1 MGEIILSELLPE
13 TLMEMANESAELAEQ
28 NLREAVQHALRA
40 GRALVA
46 AKTQLPHG
54 KWMAWLRAN
63 FDRDIGTAAR
73 YMRLADNW
81 HSAPNIQQSES
92 IRQALRLIAED
103 NRQVEP
109 IEVQP
114 ERRAPELDAEPQ
126 SPEPVESDDVDEP
139 EIEPEERPSIR
150 KVSAETRKVAEGK
163 KPKTPEVTPVLV
175 DDDEMVLYHRVG
187 ESYCV
192 ADADDVAAAALQL
205 HEPMS
210 LVRMAVKSVRPSD
223 AAGAIIELEQ
233 AIQWLGLLAMGRR
246 FVEEGET
253 NGPL

>member
-1 MGEIILSELLPE
+1 
-13 TLMEMANESAELAEQ
+13 MEMANESAELAEQ

-46 AKTQLPHG
+46 AKAQLPHG

-103 NRQVEP
+103 NRQAEP
-109 IEVQP
+109 IEVQS
-114 ERRAPELDAEPQ
+114 ESRAPELDAEPQ
-126 SPEPVESDDVDEP
+126 APEPAEPDDIHEP
-139 EIEPEERPSIR
+139 QIDPQDRPSIR
-150 KVSAETRKVAEGK
+150 KVSVEARKVAEDA
-163 KPKTPEVTPVLV
+163 KPKTPEVATHDSWPDLIDEPENRVLW
-175 DDDEMVLYHRVG
+175 YRAG

-205 HEPMS
+205 HEPMAI
-210 LVRMAVKSVRPSD
+210 VRMAMLAVAPKDMPYALD
-223 AAGAIIELEQ
+223 ELQQACKWLEQ
-233 AIQWLGLLAMGRR
+233 MI
-246 FVEEGET
+246 EEGGEY
-253 NGPL
+253 GPL

>member
-1 MGEIILSELLPE
+1 MTEITLAAIPPE

-46 AKTQLPHG
+46 AKAQLPHG
-54 KWMAWLRAN
+54 KWMAWLRTN
-63 FDRDIGTAAR
+63 FDRDVGTAAR

-81 HSAPNIQQSES
+81 HSAPNIQQADS

-103 NRQVEP
+103 NRQAEP

-114 ERRAPELDAEPQ
+114 EFRAPELDAEG
-126 SPEPVESDDVDEP
+126 SISEPVEPDDIDEP
-139 EIEPEERPSIR
+139 EIEPQERPSIR
-150 KVSAETRKVAEGK
+150 KVSAEARKVSGDE

-175 DDDEMVLYHRVG
+175 DEPSKMSLWYRVG

-192 ADADDVAAAALQL
+192 ADADDVATAALQL
-205 HEPMS
+205 HEP
-210 LVRMAVKSVRPSD
+210 LAIVRMAVLCIAPKDMPYAVD
-223 AAGAIIELEQ
+223 ELQQACKWLEQ
-233 AIQWLGLLAMGRR
+233 MI
-246 FVEEGET
+246 EEGET
-253 NGPL
+253 NGPM

>member
-1 MGEIILSELLPE
+1 MGEIILAELPPE
-13 TLMEMANESAELAEQ
+13 TLIEMANESAELAEQ

-92 IRQALRLIAED
+92 IRQALRLIAEEGK
-103 NRQVEP
+103 QVEP

-114 ERRAPELDAEPQ
+114 EPVV
-126 SPEPVESDDVDEP
+126 EPVEPDDIDEP
-139 EIEPEERPSIR
+139 EREPQERPSIR
-150 KVSAETRKVAEGK
+150 KVSAEARKVAEDK
-163 KPKTPEVTPVLV
+163 KPKTPEVAPVLV
-175 DDDEMVLYHRVG
+175 DDPSERVLWHRVG
-187 ESYCV
+187 ESFAV

-205 HEPMS
+205 HEP
-210 LVRMAVKSVRPSD
+210 LAIVRMAVLAVAPKDMPYALD
-223 AAGAIIELEQ
+223 ELQQACKWLEQ
-233 AIQWLGLLAMGRR
+233 MI
-246 FVEEGET
+246 EEGET
-253 NGPL
+253 NGPM